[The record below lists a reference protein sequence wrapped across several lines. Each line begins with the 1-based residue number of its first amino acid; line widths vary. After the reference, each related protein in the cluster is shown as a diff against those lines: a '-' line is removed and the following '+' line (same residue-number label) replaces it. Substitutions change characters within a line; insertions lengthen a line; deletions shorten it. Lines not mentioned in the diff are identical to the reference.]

1 MVLIKPKMFLY
12 FLAPNKMDLQDKNSQ
27 NLAESSP
34 RAPATSLQ
42 VQCDPLEPVHCK
54 IRQGQNCNSV
64 LLPRLLMLQITYCI
78 L

>member
-1 MVLIKPKMFLY
+1 MALKMTIYDQKWYGLTITKDVFL
-12 FLAPNKMDLQDKNSQ
+12 FFGTQRLDLQDKNSQ

-54 IRQGQNCNSV
+54 
-64 LLPRLLMLQITYCI
+64 T
-78 L
+78 